1 MFHLITSL
9 IQKKKGLLDWLL
21 LCGWEGRW
29 AKPILTDSHWFM
41 GDSTCTTASRLVSR
55 YDDQCNSQLLI

>member
-41 GDSTCTTASRLVSR
+41 GDSTCTTELQDLFPGMMTNATAS
-55 YDDQCNSQLLI
+55 